1 LFDHDCLKKTRL
13 IRPRFGQVGC
23 DATLRRCAYFSAS
36 KTHTDA
42 RYRRYRPRGEV
53 GFDVPTRGPTLQRPP
68 QDAGNRLPNIGRKQG
83 YMRGLPEMD
92 KRRRGVVAGKGR
104 ERMVGFRE
112 VGTRRGM
119 VVDMEAGSA

>member
-1 LFDHDCLKKTRL
+1 LFDHDCLKGTRP

-23 DATLRRCAYFSAS
+23 DAAPRQCAYFSAS

-42 RYRRYRPRGEV
+42 RYHRRRPRGEV
-53 GFDVPTRGPTLQRPP
+53 GFDVLTRGPTPQRPP
-68 QDAGNRLPNIGRKQG
+68 RDAGNRLPNVGRKQG
-83 YMRGLPEMD
+83 HTRGPLEMD
-92 KRRRGVVAGKGR
+92 ERRRGVVAGRGR

-119 VVDMEAGSA
+119 VVDIEAGGA